1 MVVYVKNLFYLCG
14 MFIREVKKQRSKNSK
29 TFYQYNLVQT
39 ARIDGKVKQTV
50 ILYLGSDPVL
60 KDKTN
65 RAIVLDILK
74 SRIFR
79 QPELSLA
86 DIPASLSALGEA
98 YYQKY
103 LVKYGHDAK
112 GLVSLPPDIKKAE
125 YHNVDIEGL
134 AINDVKSFGGEHL
147 CAQVL
152 DKLQLK
158 DCLSACGLSS
168 SQVNKALISI
178 AGRALFSA
186 SEHKT
191 AQILEMNS
199 ELQQCFAYDQKIT
212 HKELYTVSDLLYAH
226 KQAIDTFLYSRVKD
240 IFGLDDKLVIF
251 DISNTYFETSKPNSK
266 LAKHGR
272 SKEKR
277 SDCPLVIF
285 TGVIDAHGFIRHSR
299 IYEGNKADTT
309 TIEDLLTDLEAH
321 TPTGSKPTVVM
332 DAGIADQP
340 NLDLITSKGYHYVCV
355 SRHQLKEYE
364 LSEKLVLQSTNRD
377 KEQVKLGVFQ
387 PEGYTDTWM
396 YVQSDA
402 KRKKEQSIQTKLHA
416 LFEQELESIK
426 NALSKKGGTKRI
438 DKVWER
444 IGRAK
449 EKYKRA
455 SANYQLNVSEQK
467 GKATAMRWE
476 LKAVPKPK
484 EDKTNGVY
492 FIRTNYENPN
502 EEELWQVYNTIREVE
517 STFRCLKSDLNIRP
531 VHHQNDQRI
540 EAHIYLTL
548 LAYQLVNTIR
558 HMLKKKDINQ
568 DWKNITR
575 TMATQTIQTI
585 LIPTDKKNIHLR
597 KPSVPIKEVKQIYE
611 ATNCKPTQK
620 AVKKYVVYH

>member
-1 MVVYVKNLFYLCG
+1 

-50 ILYLGSDPVL
+50 ILYLGSEPVL
-60 KDKTN
+60 QDKNN
-65 RAIVLDILK
+65 RAIVLNGLK
-74 SRIFR
+74 ARVFR
-79 QPELSLA
+79 QPELLLEGIPPSLN
-86 DIPASLSALGEA
+86 ALTEA

-103 LVKYGHDAK
+103 LVKYGHDSK
-112 GLVSLPPDIKKAE
+112 GLVSLPPDNKKAE
-125 YHNVDIEGL
+125 YHQVDIEGL
-134 AINDVKSFGGEHL
+134 AIKDVKSFGGEHL

-158 DCLSACGLSS
+158 ACLSACGLSS
-168 SQVNKALISI
+168 SQISKALVSI
-178 AGRALFSA
+178 AARALFSA

-191 AQILEMNS
+191 AQILEVNS

-212 HKELYTVSDLLYAH
+212 HKELYAISDLLYEH
-226 KQAIDTFLYSRVKD
+226 KQAIDGFLYNRVSD
-240 IFGLDDKLVIF
+240 MFGLDDKLVIF
-251 DISNTYFETSKPNSK
+251 DISNTYFETSKRNSK
-266 LAKHGR
+266 IAKHGR

-277 SDCPLVIF
+277 SDCPLVVF

-299 IYEGNKADTT
+299 IYEGNKADTA

-321 TPTGSKPTVVM
+321 TPVGSKPTVVM
-332 DAGIADQP
+332 DAGIADQA
-340 NLDLITSKGYHYVCV
+340 NLDLVASKGYQYVCV

-364 LSEKLVLQSTNRD
+364 ISKEKLVLQPTNGE

-387 PEGYTDTWM
+387 PEGYADTWM

-455 SANYQLNVSEQK
+455 SSKYQVNVSEHQ
-467 GKATAMRWE
+467 GKAIDMRWE
-476 LKAVPKPK
+476 LKPVPKPK

-492 FIRTNYENPN
+492 FIRTNYKTPN
-502 EEELWQVYNTIREVE
+502 EKELWQLYNTIREVE
-517 STFRCLKSDLNIRP
+517 STFRCLKSDLQIRP
-531 VHHQNDQRI
+531 VHHQNDERI

-558 HMLKKKDINQ
+558 HMLKKEGIKQ

-575 TMATQTIQTI
+575 IMATQTIQTI
-585 LIPTDKKNIHLR
+585 LIPTDKKDIHLR
-597 KPSVPIKEVKQIYE
+597 KPSQPIEQVKQIYK
-611 ATNCKPTQK
+611 ATGCEPAKP